1 MGKERMKKHELSERM
16 EFARTHTQAEF
27 CRRFNIKGS
36 GASNFYK
43 RYGIPNTKRFFK
55 EYSFEEIAEYAVNH
69 TTIEIAE
76 HFNTSESNCSSFL
89 LRYKLPYIK
98 RKRGRPDTTKVDRNE
113 MIQFL
118 HQKYTC
124 AAIGAVFGL
133 TKERVRQICG
143 VLGEDD
149 EL

>member
-1 MGKERMKKHELSERM
+1 MPEPIHRQNSADGSALG
-16 EFARTHTQAEF
+16 QAVPPF
-27 CRRFNIKGS
+27 
-36 GASNFYK
+36 FYR
-43 RYGIPNTKRFFK
+43 RYGIASVKKILKGHLFDEVV
-55 EYSFEEIAEYAVNH
+55 EYAANHTVPEIAEYFNCD
-69 TTIEIAE
+69 E
-76 HFNTSESNCSSFL
+76 HNCSSIL
-89 LRYKLPYIK
+89 SKYKVPYIK

-143 VLGEDD
+143 AQGEND